1 MNGRLTSMKVIRVV
15 LYSGFILSLG
25 LVSCQ
30 KVINIDLNSA
40 SPQLVVEAVIS
51 DNPGPYMVKLSKSVS
66 FNEISEIPSVSGAIV
81 EVSDSAGISETL
93 TEIHPGLYQASLIEG
108 VPGHKYRLSIIYDG
122 QTYEAVSVMPYQVP
136 GISLFLMRV
145 QVNEPSIGG
154 NPADPPIQYTVAFRI
169 SDPAEY
175 KNYYRFIAY
184 HGSRMISSLRVFD
197 DQYHNGKII
206 ADDFILHDSIDFK
219 HGDVVTVELQSIDKG
234 TYDFFRTIRDG
245 TGGLSFLSASP
256 SNPISNISN
265 NGLGYFSACSVT
277 DRVLII
283 P

>member
-1 MNGRLTSMKVIRVV
+1 MNGRLTYIQVIRVV
-15 LYSGFILSLG
+15 LYSGFITSLG

-40 SPQLVVEAVIS
+40 SPQLVVEAVITN
-51 DNPGPYMVKLSKSVS
+51 NPGPFMVKLSKSVS
-66 FNEISEIPSVSGAIV
+66 FNEITEIPAVSGAIV
-81 EVSDSAGISETL
+81 EISDSTGISETL
-93 TEIHPGLYQASLIEG
+93 TEVHPGLYQASLIEG
-108 VPGHKYRLSIIYDG
+108 VPGHKYRLSVNYDG
-122 QTYEAVSVMPYQVP
+122 KLYEAVSVMPYPVP
-136 GISLFLMRV
+136 GLGLSLMRV
-145 QVNEPSIGG
+145 QENQHSIGG
-154 NPADPPIQYTVAFRI
+154 NPADPQIQYAVAYRI

-184 HGSRMISSLRVFD
+184 HGSRMISSRRVFD

-206 ADDFILHDSIDFK
+206 ADDFILHDSTDFK
-219 HGDVVTVELQSIDKG
+219 PGDIVMVELQSIDKG

-277 DRVLII
+277 DRVFII